1 MFYVDFVLFTQ
12 TTFGE
17 IFITKMSLYTLSL
30 ILVGHEPFLEYL
42 LIFDGFHGMFVKNSI

>member
-1 MFYVDFVLFTQ
+1 MDFGLFTQ

-17 IFITKMSLYTLSL
+17 IFITKMSLCTHYHNFG
-30 ILVGHEPFLEYL
+30 GHELFLEYL